1 MGIYRDRTERRR
13 FLAAVGTMTALS
25 MVHRRLDASVPRSAF
40 GANST
45 AEEVTAG
52 LDLSGR
58 TALVTG
64 CNSGIGLETM
74 RVLALRGA
82 HVFGAARTLDKAKNA
97 CDSVAGKTT
106 PVVVELTDPA
116 TIAAAAASMRDRIDA
131 LDMLILNAGIMALP
145 ERRLAYGVELQFAV
159 NHLGH
164 FLLAHRLRP
173 LVAASS
179 QGRVAV
185 VSSELHRNA
194 PDEGILFDN
203 LAMEGVYDPMLAYG
217 HSKLA
222 NVLFANELAR
232 RFAGTRATA
241 NSVHPGVIKTGLV
254 RHMPAAVRD
263 GDWDDRGIA
272 EGAATSCYVVSAPQL
287 AGVSGYYFADCNVQ
301 EPSDHGQ
308 DAAMA
313 RRLWAASESLLA
325 DYLV

>member
-1 MGIYRDRTERRR
+1 MNISKSPIDRRS
-13 FLAAVGTMTALS
+13 FLAGVGAVTGLCAVQGRAEAGVPS
-25 MVHRRLDASVPRSAF
+25 SPFDAT
-40 GANST
+40 ST

-64 CNSGIGLETM
+64 CNSGIGLETL

-82 HVFGAARTLDKAKNA
+82 HVFGAARTLEKAKTA
-97 CDSVAGKTT
+97 CASVAGKTT

-116 TIAAAAASMRDRIDA
+116 TMAATAASIGDQIDA
-131 LDMLILNAGIMALP
+131 LDMLVLNAGIMALP

-164 FLLAHRLRP
+164 FLLVNHLRS
-173 LVAASS
+173 LVEASPG
-179 QGRVAV
+179 GRVAV

-203 LAMEGVYDPMLAYG
+203 LAMEGVYDPGLAYG

-222 NVLFANELAR
+222 NVLFANELALQ
-232 RFAGTRATA
+232 FEGSPATA
-241 NSVHPGVIKTGLV
+241 NSVHPGVIKTGLI
-254 RHMPAAVRD
+254 RHLPASVRD

-272 EGAATSCYVVSAPQL
+272 EGAATSCYVAAAPQL
-287 AGVSGYYFADCNVQ
+287 AGVSGYYFADCNVK
-301 EPSDHGQ
+301 EPSDYGK
-308 DAAMA
+308 DAKMA
-313 RRLWAASESLLA
+313 RRLWTASESLLA
-325 DYLV
+325 EFLV